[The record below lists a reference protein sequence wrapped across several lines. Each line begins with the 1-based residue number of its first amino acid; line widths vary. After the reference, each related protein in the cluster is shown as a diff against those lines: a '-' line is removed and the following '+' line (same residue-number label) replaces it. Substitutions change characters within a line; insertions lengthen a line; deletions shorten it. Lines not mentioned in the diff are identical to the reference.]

1 MCARRLRRQVDL
13 SSPKRATAAARRRVA
28 GAALRSEGW
37 VWAPDRM
44 TIALAGAAAV
54 TTGAVIA
61 AEVGR
66 IWRRGPTPLPSET
79 DEPLVAAQEAV
90 SETVESAVVGY
101 QEESTRANAAFNMLT
116 SFVATFVG
124 VRTITWT
131 LRSRER
137 IGPFRNVILGR
148 RHIHHYIPGIILAFG
163 SGAIA
168 ILTRNEDIEPKLAI
182 PFGAGMGLTLDE
194 SALLLEL
201 EDVYW
206 NREGLLG
213 VQISL
218 AVAALF
224 GALSLGVRF
233 IRRGAPV
240 VLEDRLSSP
249 APERGPDAGAGPP
262 EPRPS

>member
-1 MCARRLRRQVDL
+1 M
-13 SSPKRATAAARRRVA
+13 
-28 GAALRSEGW
+28 
-37 VWAPDRM
+37 WAPDRM
-44 TIALAGAAAV
+44 TIALGVTAAV
-54 TTGAVIA
+54 TTGAVIV

-66 IWRRGPTPLPSET
+66 IWRRGPAPLPSET

-101 QEESTRANAAFNMLT
+101 QEMSSRANATFNMLT

-124 VRTITWT
+124 VRTITWA

-137 IGPFRNVILGR
+137 LGPFRNVVLGR
-148 RHIHHYIPGIILAFG
+148 RHIHHYVPGIILAFG

-168 ILTRNEDIEPKLAI
+168 ILTRNEEIEPKLAI

-233 IRRGAPV
+233 IRRGEQV
-240 VLEDRLSSP
+240 VLEDRLSGQGP
-249 APERGPDAGAGPP
+249 APGPAAGSAP
-262 EPRPS
+262 EPLPS

>member
-1 MCARRLRRQVDL
+1 VDL

-37 VWAPDRM
+37 VWAPDRT
-44 TIALAGAAAV
+44 TIALGVAATV

-61 AEVGR
+61 SEVGR
-66 IWRRGPTPLPSET
+66 IWRRGPAPLPSET
-79 DEPLVAAQEAV
+79 DEPLLAAQEAV
-90 SETVESAVVGY
+90 TDTVESAVVGY
-101 QEESTRANAAFNMLT
+101 QEGSTRANAAFNMLT

-131 LRSRER
+131 LRSRDR
-137 IGPFRNVILGR
+137 IGPFQNVILGR

-163 SGAIA
+163 AGATA
-168 ILTRNEDIEPKLAI
+168 ILTRNEEIEPKLAI

-233 IRRGAPV
+233 IRRGEEL
-240 VLEDRLSSP
+240 VLEERFSEL
-249 APERGPDAGAGPP
+249 APEPGQAPGSAQA
-262 EPRPS
+262 PRP

>member
-1 MCARRLRRQVDL
+1 VEL

-37 VWAPDRM
+37 VWAPDRT
-44 TIALAGAAAV
+44 TIALGVVAGI

-61 AEVGR
+61 SEVGR
-66 IWRRGPTPLPSET
+66 IWRRGPAPLPSET
-79 DEPLVAAQEAV
+79 DEPLLAAQEAV
-90 SETVESAVVGY
+90 TDTVESAVVGY
-101 QEESTRANAAFNMLT
+101 QEMSTRANATFNMLT

-131 LRSRER
+131 LRSRDR

-148 RHIHHYIPGIILAFG
+148 RHIHHYIPGIILAFT

-168 ILTRNEDIEPKLAI
+168 ILTRNEEIEPKLAI

-224 GALSLGVRF
+224 GALSLGVKF
-233 IRRGAPV
+233 IRSGEEL
-240 VLEDRLSSP
+240 VLEERFSGL
-249 APERGPDAGAGPP
+249 APEP
-262 EPRPS
+262 EQAPGSAPEQRP